1 MINTG
6 MPLWGFQGRLLGR
19 ILGWVVG
26 SQKVPG
32 MSLTDSHTLTHPH
45 KLLQMQIDV
54 ERNFEVDI
62 DQTLY
67 RWIVI

>member
-6 MPLWGFQGRLLGR
+6 VPLWRFQGRLLGR
-19 ILGWVVG
+19 ILGWGVG

-32 MSLTDSHTLTHPH
+32 MSLTASHTLTHPH

-62 DQTLY
+62 DQPLY
-67 RWIVI
+67 R